1 MTGRKPNQPP
11 EGRAPMPDPNERI
24 NRAVVLLLALFISA
38 IFLSMIRQFL
48 MAIFMAGIFSALFQP
63 VYRRFVRLF
72 NGRRTPASLTTLLLI
87 FLVVLLPLS
96 ILVGIVT
103 AQAISVSQSVQPAVE
118 KFMSEPT
125 VFSDY
130 LDRIPFLDRIPYV
143 DSISDYKETILRKA
157 GEFVGSLS
165 KYLIRN
171 LGSGALGT
179 VNFLFMF
186 FIMLY
191 TMFFFL
197 ADGHKLLARILYY
210 LPLQDREEQQLLAR
224 FTSVTRATIKG
235 TIVICIL
242 QGGLAGLGFFV
253 VGIKGA
259 AFWGTVMGVLSIIPG
274 IGTGLV
280 WIPAVIILVA
290 GGHYAKGIGLGLFC
304 GLVVG
309 SIDNLVRPSLVGK
322 DTQMHDLFILFGT
335 LGGIAFFGVV
345 GIIIG
350 PIIAALFVTVWEIY
364 GAVFKDILPDTP
376 GYTGR
381 SPVDT
386 LKDEE

>member
-1 MTGRKPNQPP
+1 MSTQ
-11 EGRAPMPDPNERI
+11 DERI
-24 NRAVVLLLALFISA
+24 NKTVVLLLVVMISA
-38 IFLSMIRQFL
+38 LFLSMIRQFL
-48 MAIFMAGIFSALFQP
+48 VAIFMAAIFSALAQP
-63 VYRRFVRLF
+63 LYVWLARLF
-72 NGRRTPASLTTLLLI
+72 GGRRPMASLATLLLI
-87 FLVVLLPLS
+87 VIVVLIPLG

-103 AQAISVSQSVQPAVE
+103 AQAIAVSQSVQPAVE
-118 KFMSEPT
+118 KFLSEPT
-125 VFSDY
+125 VFSAY
-130 LDRIPFLDRIPYV
+130 LDRIPYIDQIV
-143 DSISDYKETILRKA
+143 VYKETILRKA

-197 ADGHKLLARILYY
+197 MDGNRLLSRILYY
-210 LPLQDREEQQLLAR
+210 LPLQNEEESQLLDR
-224 FTSVTRATIKG
+224 FTSVSRATIKG

-242 QGGLAGLGFFV
+242 QGGLAGLGFFA

-280 WIPAVIILVA
+280 WIPAVVILVA
-290 GGHYAKGIGLGLFC
+290 LGHYAKGIGLALFC

-335 LGGIAFFGVV
+335 LGGIALFGVV

-350 PIIAALFVTVWEIY
+350 PIIAALFVTMWDIY
-364 GAVFKDILPDTP
+364 GAVFKDILPATP
-376 GYTGR
+376 GYTDPQTVD
-381 SPVDT
+381 PVDE
-386 LKDEE
+386 DR

>member
-1 MTGRKPNQPP
+1 MPNQN
-11 EGRAPMPDPNERI
+11 GKTNKIA
-24 NRAVVLLLALFISA
+24 VLLLVALISA

-48 MAIFMAGIFSALFQP
+48 TAIFMAGIFSALAQP
-63 VYRRFVRLF
+63 VYQWLVRLF
-72 NGRRTPASLTTLLLI
+72 RGRQVPASLSTLLLI
-87 FLVVLLPLS
+87 VILVLLPLS

-103 AQAISVSQSVQPAVE
+103 AQAFSVSQSVQPTVE
-118 KFMSEPT
+118 KFLSEPT
-125 VFSDY
+125 IFSDY
-130 LDRIPFLDRIPYV
+130 LDHIPHFDKIEA
-143 DSISDYKETILRKA
+143 YKELILRKA
-157 GEFVGSLS
+157 GNFVGSLS
-165 KYLIRN
+165 RFLISN

-197 ADGHKLLARILYY
+197 MDGSKLLARILYY
-210 LPLQDREEQQLLAR
+210 LPLQNDEEQQLLAR

-242 QGGLAGLGFFV
+242 QGGLAGLGFFM

-259 AFWGTVMGVLSIIPG
+259 AFWGTVMGILSIIPG
-274 IGTGLV
+274 IGTGVV
-280 WIPAVIILVA
+280 WIPAVVILIA
-290 GGHYAKGIGLGLFC
+290 TGQYTKGIGLALFC

-309 SIDNLVRPSLVGK
+309 SVDNLLRPSLVGK

-335 LGGIAFFGVV
+335 LGGIALFGVV

-364 GAVFKDILPDTP
+364 GAVFKDVLPAAP
-376 GYTGR
+376 GY
-381 SPVDT
+381 SIPPPQPPPD
-386 LKDEE
+386 DEDQ

>member
-1 MTGRKPNQPP
+1 MAIK
-11 EGRAPMPDPNERI
+11 DERI
-24 NRAVVLLLALFISA
+24 NKTVVLLLVVLISA

-48 MAIFMAGIFSALFQP
+48 MAIFLAGIFSALTQP
-63 VYRRFVRLF
+63 VYQRLVRLF
-72 NGRRTPASLTTLLLI
+72 GGRRAMASMTTLLLI
-87 FLVVLLPLS
+87 VIVVLLPLS
-96 ILVGIVT
+96 ILIGIVT
-103 AQAISVSQSVQPAVE
+103 AQAIAVSQSVQPAVE
-118 KFMSEPT
+118 RFLAEPLI
-125 VFSDY
+125 FSDY
-130 LDRIPFLDRIPYV
+130 LDRLPYFDQIIV
-143 DSISDYKETILRKA
+143 YKETILRKA

-165 KYLIRN
+165 RLLIRN

-197 ADGHKLLARILYY
+197 IDGNKLLSRILYY
-210 LPLQDREEQQLLAR
+210 LPLQNDEERQLLDR

-235 TIVICIL
+235 TIAICIL

-280 WIPAVIILVA
+280 WIPAVIILIATGNYV
-290 GGHYAKGIGLGLFC
+290 KGVGLALFC

-309 SIDNLVRPSLVGK
+309 SVDNLVRPSLVGK

-335 LGGIAFFGVV
+335 LGGIALFGVA

-350 PIIAALFVTVWEIY
+350 PLIAALFVTMWEIY
-364 GAVFKDILPDTP
+364 GAVFKDVLPITP
-376 GYTGR
+376 GYSGQ
-381 SPVDT
+381 PGIDPAE
-386 LKDEE
+386 KEE

>member
-1 MTGRKPNQPP
+1 MSTQ
-11 EGRAPMPDPNERI
+11 DERTNKI
-24 NRAVVLLLALFISA
+24 VVLLLVALISA
-38 IFLSMIRQFL
+38 LFLSMIRSFL
-48 MAIFMAGIFSALFQP
+48 MAIFMAGIFSALAQP
-63 VYRRFVRLF
+63 VYQRLVWLF
-72 NGRRTPASLTTLLLI
+72 GGRRVPASMTTLFLI
-87 FLVVLLPLS
+87 VLVVLLPLS
-96 ILVGIVT
+96 ILVGVVT
-103 AQAISVSQSVQPAVE
+103 AQAIAVSQSVQPAVE
-118 KFMSEPT
+118 KFLSEPT
-125 VFSDY
+125 VFSAY
-130 LDRIPFLDRIPYV
+130 LDRIPYIDQIV
-143 DSISDYKETILRKA
+143 VYKETILRKA

-197 ADGHKLLARILYY
+197 MDGHKLLARILYY
-210 LPLQDREEQQLLAR
+210 LPLQNDEERQLLNR

-242 QGGLAGLGFFV
+242 QGGLAGLGFFA

-280 WIPAVIILVA
+280 WIPAVVILIA
-290 GGHYAKGIGLGLFC
+290 MGHYVKGVGLALFC

-309 SIDNLVRPSLVGK
+309 SVDNLVRPSLVGK
-322 DTQMHDLFILFGT
+322 DTEMHDLFILFGT
-335 LGGIAFFGVV
+335 LGGIALFGVV

-350 PIIAALFVTVWEIY
+350 PLIAALFVTMWEIY
-364 GAVFKDILPDTP
+364 GAVFRDVLPATP
-376 GYTGR
+376 GFSVR
-381 SPVDT
+381 PPMDSAD
-386 LKDEE
+386 KDEPGPQ

>member
-1 MTGRKPNQPP
+1 MTHT
-11 EGRAPMPDPNERI
+11 NERI
-24 NRAVVLLLALFISA
+24 NQTVVLLLVLLISA

-48 MAIFMAGIFSALFQP
+48 MAIFLAGIFSALAQP
-63 VYRRFVRLF
+63 IYLRLVRLYR
-72 NGRRTPASLTTLLLI
+72 GRRAPASLTTLLLI
-87 FLVVLLPLS
+87 VLVVLLPLS
-96 ILVGIVT
+96 ILIGIVT
-103 AQAISVSQSVQPAVE
+103 AQAFAVSQSVQPAVE
-118 KFMSEPT
+118 EFLATPT
-125 VFSDY
+125 IFSDY
-130 LDRIPFLDRIPYV
+130 LDRIPHFDKIAV
-143 DSISDYKETILRKA
+143 YKEVILRKA
-157 GEFVGSLS
+157 ATFVGSITR
-165 KYLIRN
+165 YLMRN

-197 ADGHKLLARILYY
+197 MDGHKLLSRILYY
-210 LPLQDREEQQLLAR
+210 LPLQNDEEQQLLGR

-242 QGGLAGLGFFV
+242 QGGLAGLGFFF

-259 AFWGTVMGVLSIIPG
+259 AFWGTLMGVLSIIPAVG
-274 IGTGLV
+274 PGLV
-280 WIPAVIILVA
+280 WIPAVVILVA
-290 GGHYAKGIGLGLFC
+290 GAQYAKGIGLALFC

-309 SIDNLVRPSLVGK
+309 SVDNLVRPSLVGK

-335 LGGIAFFGVV
+335 LGGIAFFGVL

-364 GAVFKDILPDTP
+364 GTVFKDVLPAAP
-376 GYTGR
+376 GYAIRPSERPPET
-381 SPVDT
+381 SAPLPEPEPSAT
-386 LKDEE
+386 LPEDDK

>member
-1 MTGRKPNQPP
+1 MTHQ
-11 EGRAPMPDPNERI
+11 DERI
-24 NRAVVLLLALFISA
+24 NQTVVLLLVVLISA

-48 MAIFMAGIFSALFQP
+48 MAIFLAGIFSALAQP
-63 VYRRFVRLF
+63 IYLRLVRLF
-72 NGRRTPASLTTLLLI
+72 GGRRTPASMITLLLI
-87 FLVVLLPLS
+87 VLVVLLPLG
-96 ILVGIVT
+96 ILIGIVT
-103 AQAISVSQSVQPAVE
+103 AQAFAVSQSVQPAVE
-118 KFMSEPT
+118 KFLATPT
-125 VFSDY
+125 IFSDY
-130 LDRIPFLDRIPYV
+130 LDQIPHFDKV
-143 DSISDYKETILRKA
+143 VAYKEVILRKA
-157 GEFVGSLS
+157 ATFVGSITR
-165 KYLIRN
+165 YLMRN

-197 ADGHKLLARILYY
+197 VDGHKLLARILYY
-210 LPLQDREEQQLLAR
+210 LPLKNEEEQQLLGR

-242 QGGLAGLGFFV
+242 QGGLAGLGFLF
-253 VGIKGA
+253 VGIQGA
-259 AFWGTVMGVLSIIPG
+259 AFWGTVMGVLSIIPA
-274 IGTGLV
+274 IGPGLV
-280 WIPAVIILVA
+280 WIPAVVILVA
-290 GGHYAKGIGLGLFC
+290 GGQYAQGIGLALFC

-335 LGGIAFFGVV
+335 LGGITFFGVL

-364 GAVFKDILPDTP
+364 GTVFKDILPTAP
-376 GYTGR
+376 GYSVRPPAAPSNEG
-381 SPVDT
+381 
-386 LKDEE
+386 E

>member
-1 MTGRKPNQPP
+1 MPANFLRADSQAHPSEVDGLMPSQ
-11 EGRAPMPDPNERI
+11 EGKSNKIA
-24 NRAVVLLLALFISA
+24 VLLLVALISA

-48 MAIFMAGIFSALFQP
+48 TAIFMAGIFSGLSQP
-63 VYRRFVRLF
+63 VYQWFVRLYR
-72 NGRRTPASLTTLLLI
+72 GRKAPASLTTLLLI
-87 FLVVLLPLS
+87 VILVLLPLGV
-96 ILVGIVT
+96 LVGIVT
-103 AQAISVSQSVQPAVE
+103 AQAFSVSQSIQPAVE
-118 KFMSEPT
+118 KFLSEPT
-125 VFSDY
+125 IFSDH
-130 LDRIPFLDRIPYV
+130 LDLIPHFEKIEA
-143 DSISDYKETILRKA
+143 YKELILRKA
-157 GEFVGSLS
+157 GNFVGTLS
-165 KYLIRN
+165 QFLIRN

-197 ADGHKLLARILYY
+197 MDGGKLLAHILYY
-210 LPLQDREEQQLLAR
+210 LPLRNDEEQQLLAR

-242 QGGLAGLGFFV
+242 QGGLAGLGFFM

-259 AFWGTVMGVLSIIPG
+259 AFWGTVMGILSIIPG
-274 IGTGLV
+274 VGTGLV
-280 WIPAVIILVA
+280 WIPAVVILIAA
-290 GGHYAKGIGLGLFC
+290 GQYAQGIGLALFC

-309 SIDNLVRPSLVGK
+309 SVDNLVRPSLVGK

-335 LGGIAFFGVV
+335 LGGIALFGVL

-364 GAVFKDILPDTP
+364 GAVFKDVLPDAP
-376 GYTGR
+376 GY
-381 SPVDT
+381 SPGPSLPSPDD
-386 LKDEE
+386 DE

>member
-1 MTGRKPNQPP
+1 MKRMSTQ
-11 EGRAPMPDPNERI
+11 NERTNKI
-24 NRAVVLLLALFISA
+24 VVLLLAALISA

-48 MAIFMAGIFSALFQP
+48 MAIFMAGIFSALAQP
-63 VYRRFVRLF
+63 VYQRLVRFF
-72 NGRRTPASLTTLLLI
+72 GGRRAPASMATLLMI
-87 FLVVLLPLS
+87 VLVVLLPLS
-96 ILVGIVT
+96 ILIGVVT
-103 AQAISVSQSVQPAVE
+103 AQAIAVSQSVQPTVE
-118 KFMSEPT
+118 KFLSEPT
-125 VFSDY
+125 VFSAY
-130 LDRIPFLDRIPYV
+130 LDRIPYIDQVVVYQ
-143 DSISDYKETILRKA
+143 ETILRKA
-157 GEFVGSLS
+157 GELVGSLS

-197 ADGHKLLARILYY
+197 MDGHKLLARILYY
-210 LPLQDREEQQLLAR
+210 LPLQNEEERQLLDR

-242 QGGLAGLGFFV
+242 QGGMAGLGFFA

-280 WIPAVIILVA
+280 WIPAVVILIAMGQYV
-290 GGHYAKGIGLGLFC
+290 KGIGLALFC

-335 LGGIAFFGVV
+335 LGGIALFGMA

-350 PIIAALFVTVWEIY
+350 PIIAALFVTMWEIY
-364 GAVFKDILPDTP
+364 GAVFSDILPATP
-376 GYTGR
+376 GY
-381 SPVDT
+381 SSSQPVDPR
-386 LKDEE
+386 DEDR

>member
-1 MTGRKPNQPP
+1 MSIQ
-11 EGRAPMPDPNERI
+11 DERTNKI
-24 NRAVVLLLALFISA
+24 VVLLLVLLISA
-38 IFLSMIRQFL
+38 LFLSMIRQFL
-48 MAIFMAGIFSALFQP
+48 MAIFMAGIFSALSQP
-63 VYRRFVRLF
+63 VYQRLVRFF
-72 NGRRTPASLTTLLLI
+72 GGRRAPASLTTLLLI
-87 FLVVLLPLS
+87 VIVVLIPLAV
-96 ILVGIVT
+96 LVGIVT
-103 AQAISVSQSVQPAVE
+103 AQAITVSQSVQPAVE
-118 KFMSEPT
+118 RFLSEPT
-125 VFSDY
+125 VFSAY
-130 LDRIPFLDRIPYV
+130 LDRIPYFDQILV
-143 DSISDYKETILRKA
+143 YKETILRKA

-165 KYLIRN
+165 RYLIRN

-197 ADGHKLLARILYY
+197 MDGSKLLSRILYY
-210 LPLQDREEQQLLAR
+210 LPLQNDEESQLLDR

-290 GGHYAKGIGLGLFC
+290 MGHYAKGIGLALFC
-304 GLVVG
+304 SLVVG
-309 SIDNLVRPSLVGK
+309 SIDNLVRPALVGK

-335 LGGIAFFGVV
+335 LGGIALFGVV

-350 PIIAALFVTVWEIY
+350 PLVAALFVTMWEIY
-364 GAVFKDILPDTP
+364 GAVFKDFLPATP
-376 GYTGR
+376 GYSGQE
-381 SPVDT
+381 PVDSSAR
-386 LKDEE
+386 DD

>member
-1 MTGRKPNQPP
+1 MSHQ
-11 EGRAPMPDPNERI
+11 DERI
-24 NRAVVLLLALFISA
+24 NKAVTLLLVVFISA
-38 IFLSMIRQFL
+38 VFLSMIRQFL

-63 VYRRFVRLF
+63 FYQWFVRLF
-72 NGRRTPASLTTLLLI
+72 RGRRAPAALVTLILI
-87 FLVVLLPLS
+87 FTVVVLPLS

-103 AQAISVSQSVQPAVE
+103 AQAISVSQAVQPAVE
-118 KFMSEPT
+118 KFLAEPT
-125 VFSDY
+125 IFSDY
-130 LDRIPFLDRIPYV
+130 LDRIPYFETIAA
-143 DSISDYKETILRKA
+143 YKEVILRKA

-165 KYLIRN
+165 KYLISN
-171 LGSGALGT
+171 LGYGALGT

-197 ADGHKLLARILYY
+197 MDGSKLLARMLYY
-210 LPLQDREEQQLLAR
+210 LPLQNAEEQLLLAR

-280 WIPAVIILVA
+280 WIPAVVILIA
-290 GGHYAKGIGLGLFC
+290 GGHYTQGIGLGLFC

-309 SIDNLVRPSLVGK
+309 SVDNLVRPSLVGK

-350 PIIAALFVTVWEIY
+350 PIIAALFVTIWDIY
-364 GAVFKDILPDTP
+364 GAVFRDSLPATP
-376 GYTGR
+376 GYSGR
-381 SPVDT
+381 QPPEPPDQ
-386 LKDEE
+386 DE

>member
-1 MTGRKPNQPP
+1 MPNQ
-11 EGRAPMPDPNERI
+11 EGKTNKIA
-24 NRAVVLLLALFISA
+24 VLLLVALISA

-48 MAIFMAGIFSALFQP
+48 TAIFMAGIFSALAQP
-63 VYRRFVRLF
+63 VYQWLVRLF
-72 NGRRTPASLTTLLLI
+72 RGRRVPASLSTLLLI
-87 FLVVLLPLS
+87 VILVLLPLS

-103 AQAISVSQSVQPAVE
+103 AQAFSVSQSVQPAVE
-118 KFMSEPT
+118 RFLSEPT
-125 VFSDY
+125 IFSDY
-130 LDRIPFLDRIPYV
+130 LDLIPHFDKIEA
-143 DSISDYKETILRKA
+143 YKELILRKA
-157 GEFVGSLS
+157 GNFVGTLS
-165 KYLIRN
+165 NYLIRN

-197 ADGHKLLARILYY
+197 MDGNKLLLRILYY
-210 LPLQDREEQQLLAR
+210 LPLQNDEEQQLLDR

-242 QGGLAGLGFFV
+242 QGSLAGLGFFM

-259 AFWGTVMGVLSIIPG
+259 AFWGTVMGILSIIPG
-274 IGTGLV
+274 IGTGIV
-280 WIPAVIILVA
+280 WIPAVVILVA
-290 GGHYAKGIGLGLFC
+290 TGNYAKGLGLALFC

-309 SIDNLVRPSLVGK
+309 SVDNLVRPSLVGK

-335 LGGIAFFGVV
+335 LGGIALFGVV

-364 GAVFKDILPDTP
+364 GAVFKDILPETP
-376 GYTGR
+376 GFTHL
-381 SPVDT
+381 PPAPPPEN
-386 LKDEE
+386 EE

>member
-1 MTGRKPNQPP
+1 MTHQ
-11 EGRAPMPDPNERI
+11 DERI
-24 NRAVVLLLALFISA
+24 NQTVVLLLVVLISA

-48 MAIFMAGIFSALFQP
+48 MAIFLAGIFSALAQP
-63 VYRRFVRLF
+63 IYLWFVRLF
-72 NGRRTPASLTTLLLI
+72 GGRRAPASMTTLLLI
-87 FLVVLLPLS
+87 VLVVLLPLG
-96 ILVGIVT
+96 ILIGIVT
-103 AQAISVSQSVQPAVE
+103 AQAFAVSQSVQPAVE
-118 KFMSEPT
+118 KFLATPT
-125 VFSDY
+125 IFSDY
-130 LDRIPFLDRIPYV
+130 LDRIPHFDKIV
-143 DSISDYKETILRKA
+143 AYKEIILRKA
-157 GEFVGSLS
+157 GTLVGSITR
-165 KYLIRN
+165 YLMRN

-197 ADGHKLLARILYY
+197 MDGHKLLARILYY
-210 LPLQDREEQQLLAR
+210 LPLQNDEEQQLLGR

-242 QGGLAGLGFFV
+242 QGGLAGLGFFF

-259 AFWGTVMGVLSIIPG
+259 AFWGTVMGVLSIIPA
-274 IGTGLV
+274 IGPGLV
-280 WIPAVIILVA
+280 WIPAVVILVA
-290 GGHYAKGIGLGLFC
+290 GGQYAQGIGLALFC

-309 SIDNLVRPSLVGK
+309 SVDNLVRPSLVGK

-335 LGGIAFFGVV
+335 LGGIAFFGVL

-364 GAVFKDILPDTP
+364 GTVFKDILPATP
-376 GYTGR
+376 GYSVRPPT
-381 SPVDT
+381 SPS
-386 LKDEE
+386 DEGEYPSDIGKR